1 MSDSAPVV
9 SKIVAAPANLLA
21 PELPAA
27 LETGFPAVDAEH
39 RQLLACMRTLR
50 GLCDGLYT
58 RNDCSGCSVGQRQL
72 CDNNLVSLL
81 GDLLAFIL
89 EHFQTEEAAIRD
101 SLLQI
106 VDRDLCEAHAED
118 HAEISTKGRHDP
130 CVAIRGVPV
139 AEAMMESST
148 PMREAFGVISSTA
161 KMEPGEAGETRP
173 ALNRVRV
180 KTPVMPPAITARMR
194 RGFIST

>member
-1 MSDSAPVV
+1 MSDAPPVV
-9 SKIVAAPANLLA
+9 SKIVVDRSTALV

-27 LETGFPAVDAEH
+27 LETGFAAVDAEH

-50 GLCDGLYT
+50 SLCDGIYS
-58 RNDCSGCSVGQRQL
+58 RSDCSSCSLGQRRQ
-72 CDNNLVSLL
+72 CDGNLVGLL

-118 HAEISTKGRHDP
+118 HAEISTKVQEIVCALDPQRTVVLLRELDQLLHRWLENHIQMHDLV
-130 CVAIRGVPV
+130 VARW
-139 AEAMMESST
+139 MQ
-148 PMREAFGVISSTA
+148 REATMFGQPPETA
-161 KMEPGEAGETRP
+161 G
-173 ALNRVRV
+173 
-180 KTPVMPPAITARMR
+180 
-194 RGFIST
+194 

>member
-118 HAEISTKGRHDP
+118 HAEISTKVQEIVCALDPQRTVVLLRELDRLLRRWLENHIQMHDLV
-130 CVAIRGVPV
+130 VARW
-139 AEAMMESST
+139 MQ
-148 PMREAFGVISSTA
+148 REAAMFGQGPES
-161 KMEPGEAGETRP
+161 
-173 ALNRVRV
+173 
-180 KTPVMPPAITARMR
+180 AR
-194 RGFIST
+194 

>member
-9 SKIVAAPANLLA
+9 SKIIVAPANLLA

-58 RNDCSGCSVGQRQL
+58 RSDCSGCSAGQRQL

-89 EHFQTEEAAIRD
+89 EHFQPE
-101 SLLQI
+101 
-106 VDRDLCEAHAED
+106 
-118 HAEISTKGRHDP
+118 
-130 CVAIRGVPV
+130 
-139 AEAMMESST
+139 
-148 PMREAFGVISSTA
+148 
-161 KMEPGEAGETRP
+161 
-173 ALNRVRV
+173 
-180 KTPVMPPAITARMR
+180 
-194 RGFIST
+194 